1 MASNFNFTTKLGL
14 DATGFKRNVNS
25 VRNSLKGLKSSFLS
39 LAGAL
44 GAGLGFAQL
53 IANLKTT
60 ATELSVAMNTLKN
73 VSYQTKYFK
82 DGTKDVAVEISNFEE
97 NLAFVKQLA
106 NDYAQDLV
114 AVTDNYAKF
123 TAACKKTNLGLE
135 DQRFVFESL
144 TKAAAYYHMSAD
156 RAKDM
161 MNAVTQMMSKGKV
174 AAEELRRQLG
184 NSLPGAFNIMAAALD
199 ETNGST
205 AKLEELMRAGKIV
218 AAEALPQF
226 AAMLNTITKT
236 AEFDSLQ
243 ASMNKLKNAWYEL
256 VDSAEAEAMFKGLID
271 GTTTSINFIK
281 NNLNSILST
290 VKGLVVAIAS
300 YKLFKAWEAQG
311 KQYLENQKKN
321 LEELNR
327 EYQKFLSAKGLSG
340 GGNGKI
346 LGIDVD
352 DVKKNGI
359 TDIED
364 IKAIKR
370 FNENLLETHRIKK
383 ELYGIKMLSPND
395 IKSIKAANIEF
406 DKMIVS
412 AETAKVSTRGISVA
426 MAGLKN
432 MVRAVG
438 VALKSWGIMAIVS
451 AIIGVFTK
459 LASMAK
465 AAREEWE
472 RIRGIAQ
479 EYQNQSIEVQGSI
492 EAEASILR
500 NNLKIL
506 KDTKRTEGERL
517 IALKDINKAMGL
529 VGDKKFLLSDLDEI
543 VGKYDKITAS
553 VERWIEATKKQA
565 LVQHYANQIAEITAK
580 KAAAEKRK
588 DDAWAIWSD
597 WEGGG
602 DVSVWEGSKAKDA
615 YSKASAEIAQYN
627 KAIKEAEAEMQ
638 KAGVAVAEFFS
649 KWDDGSGGNGD
660 GDESAL
666 TKLFKKYNE
675 SKKELENQLREGAI
689 TQDEF
694 NEAFDKLVTEYWKNA
709 AATGELSMSDIISKL
724 DKGSTLK
731 ELESWYHQ
739 LSKDAAEAAKNA
751 LLKSIAE
758 DLIKS
763 VEEEIEEAAEAL
775 EREIEKEFEKEAKVI
790 DLDIR
795 VQTDD
800 FDVDPRKNRS
810 SLMDYGKS
818 KSEILGEEFNLSDD
832 WLNDIKKA
840 YGDLIEETNELGVRT
855 ETVQKE
861 LDLLSEKYRYA
872 AREASTLETAM
883 NYQKI
888 VEDIENVKKEINNLV
903 YSGVKEFATSLDRV
917 VSGWKTL
924 QETMEDDEAG
934 GWEKFMAIFNL
945 MTQIIDGAIGIWQT
959 ITTIQELSAK
969 LGAAKIAEQTA
980 LNALLKEELALRM
993 AAKGA
998 TDAEIAARFSGI
1010 SALLAEKGV
1019 LAGILGIKQ
1028 AEGAQTATN
1037 TALKGAEA
1045 AASTTAAAASAG
1057 EAVAGATASG
1067 SKLPYPL
1074 NLLAIATGVAAV
1086 IAALAVAGKFAK
1098 GGIVGGSS
1106 THGDRNIARVNSGE
1120 MILNKAQQGTLFA
1133 MLNGKGGMGGNVSF
1147 ELRGDRLI
1155 GVIENTKKKK
1165 SK

>member
-25 VRNSLKGLKSSFLS
+25 VKNSLKGLKSSFLS
-39 LAGAL
+39 LASAL

-53 IANLKTT
+53 IGNLKTT

-73 VSYQTKYFK
+73 VSYETKYFK
-82 DGTKDVAVEISNFEE
+82 DGIKDVAVEISNFEE

-106 NDYAQDLV
+106 HDYAQDLV

-184 NSLPGAFNIMAAALD
+184 NSLPGAFNIMAAALE

-218 AAEALPQF
+218 ASEALPQF

-236 AEFDSLQ
+236 AEFDSIQ
-243 ASMNKLKNAWYEL
+243 SSMNKLKNAWYEL
-256 VDSAEAEAMFKGLID
+256 VESAEVEAIFKSLVD
-271 GTTTSINFIK
+271 GTTSSINYIK
-281 NNLNSILST
+281 NNLNGILST
-290 VKGLVVAIAS
+290 IKGLVVAVAS
-300 YKLFKAWEAQG
+300 YKIFRAWEAQG

-327 EYQKFLSAKGLSG
+327 EYEKFLSGKGISAKGH
-340 GGNGKI
+340 GKI
-346 LGIDVD
+346 LGVD
-352 DVKKNGI
+352 ADDLRKNGI

-383 ELYGIKMLSPND
+383 ELYGIKMLSPAE
-395 IKSIKAANIEF
+395 IKSIRAANVEF
-406 DKMIVS
+406 DNMIVA
-412 AETAKVSTRGISVA
+412 AESAKVSTRGISVA
-426 MAGLKN
+426 MAGVKN
-432 MVRAVG
+432 VVRAVG
-438 VALKSWGIMAIVS
+438 TALKSWGIMAIVS
-451 AIIGVFTK
+451 AIIGLFAK

-465 AAREEWE
+465 EAREEWE

-479 EYQNQSIEVQGSI
+479 EYQNQSVEVQGSI
-492 EAEASILR
+492 ESEASILR

-529 VGDKKFLLSDLDEI
+529 VGDKKMVLSDLDEI
-543 VGKYDKITAS
+543 VGGYDKITAA

-580 KAAAEKRK
+580 KAAAEKKK
-588 DDAWAIWSD
+588 DDAWKIWSE

-602 DVSVWEGSKAKDA
+602 DVGVIEGSKAKKA
-615 YSKASAEIAQYN
+615 YSEASAEIAQYN

-660 GDESAL
+660 GDESSL

-689 TQDEF
+689 TQEAF
-694 NEAFDKLVTEYWKNA
+694 NEAFDKLVSEYWNNA
-709 AATGELSMSDIISKL
+709 AATGELSIKDIISKL
-724 DKGSTLK
+724 DKGSTLA

-751 LLKSIAE
+751 ILKTISE

-763 VEEEIEEAAEAL
+763 VEDEIGETAEAL
-775 EREIEKEFEKEAKVI
+775 EKELEKQLEKEEKVL
-790 DLDIR
+790 DLDVR
-795 VQTDD
+795 VQTDE
-800 FDVDPRKNRS
+800 FDVGPRKDRN
-810 SLMDYGKS
+810 SLMDYSKS
-818 KSEILGEEFNLSDD
+818 KSDILGEEFNLSDD
-832 WLNDIKKA
+832 WLNEIKRA
-840 YGDLIEETNELGVRT
+840 YGDLLDETKELGERT

-861 LDLLSEKYRYA
+861 LDELSEKYRYA
-872 AREASTLETAM
+872 AREASTLEAAM

-888 VEDIENVKKEINNLV
+888 VEDIQNVKKEVNGLI
-903 YSGVKEFATSLDRV
+903 YSGIKDFATSMDRV
-917 VSGWKTL
+917 VSAWNTFE
-924 QETMEDDEAG
+924 ETMEDTGAS
-934 GWEKFMAIFNL
+934 GWEKFMAIFN
-945 MTQIIDGAIGIWQT
+945 MITQVVDSAIGVYQT
-959 ITTIQELSAK
+959 INTIQQLNAK
-969 LGAAKIAEQTA
+969 LGAARIAEQTA
-980 LNALLKEELALRM
+980 LNQLLKEELALRM

-998 TDAEIAARFSGI
+998 TDAEIAARLTGLGALFTEEGI
-1010 SALLAEKGV
+1010 
-1019 LAGILGIKQ
+1019 LAGILGLKKK
-1028 AEGAQTATN
+1028 EGAQTAIN
-1037 TALKGAEA
+1037 TTLKGAEA
-1045 AASTTAAAASAG
+1045 AASVTAASASAG

-1067 SKLPYPL
+1067 SKMPYPL
-1074 NLLAIATGVAAV
+1074 NLIAIATGIAAV
-1086 IAALAVAGKFAK
+1086 IGALAMMKKFAG
-1098 GGIVGGSS
+1098 GGIVGGNS
-1106 THGDRNIARVNSGE
+1106 TRGDRNIARVNSGE

-1147 ELRGDRLI
+1147 EIRGDKLQ
-1155 GVIENTKKKK
+1155 GVLNNYNKKIHK
-1165 SK
+1165 